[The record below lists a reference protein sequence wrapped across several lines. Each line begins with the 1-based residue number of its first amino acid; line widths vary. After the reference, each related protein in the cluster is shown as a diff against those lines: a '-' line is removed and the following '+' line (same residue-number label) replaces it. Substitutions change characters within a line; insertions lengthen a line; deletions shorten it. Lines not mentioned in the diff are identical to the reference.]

1 MSLAHTG
8 AAKRIA
14 LNGRKPSR
22 RLLRACCHFGI
33 GISRATSVTSPSR
46 ELDALMTLSPGSV
59 ALVTGPSGC
68 GKSRLLRKL
77 CASVRS
83 AEYHDLSARE
93 TRRSKATVI
102 DRIALPLDRA
112 LRLLGA
118 TGLADPFVLGRTACE
133 LSVGERARFLLARA
147 LVRPP
152 AWLVI
157 DEFLT
162 MLDRETAWGVARSF
176 RRAAAEFAPEAR
188 IVVATAREDVAAY
201 LNADVVVRCD
211 G

>member
-14 LNGRKPSR
+14 LNGRTPSR

-33 GISRATSVTSPSR
+33 GISRRRSTPSPSR
-46 ELDALMTLSPGSV
+46 ELDALLTLAPGSI

-68 GKSRLLRKL
+68 GKSRLLQKL
-77 CASVRS
+77 CASAKS
-83 AEYHDLSARE
+83 SEYHDLSACE
-93 TRRSKATVI
+93 RRRNKATVI

-118 TGLADPFVLGRTACE
+118 TGLADPFVLGRTAFE
-133 LSVGERARFLLARA
+133 LSVGERARFMLARA
-147 LVRPP
+147 LVSPP
-152 AWLVI
+152 AWLAI

-162 MLDRETAWGVARSF
+162 TLDRETASGVAHSF
-176 RRAAAEFAPEAR
+176 RRAVAEFAPQTR
-188 IVVATAREDVAAY
+188 IVVATAHDDVARY
-201 LNADVVVRCD
+201 LNADTIVRLR
-211 G
+211 